1 MKNLE
6 KQEKWKRIRH
16 NSWKTFA
23 LATMTALS
31 LNLTSCK
38 APTQVDIVKDK
49 QKIEVA
55 SNQLSL
61 LIDQRKEMVNKY
73 NEYLRLSDTPW
84 YKDNLEFENA
94 KAQLYAAIVE
104 QNERIVEAIKHKWKL
119 VKKLNRHQIKA
130 LKQSPNPKEPMDPNK
145 FDFAI

>member
-49 QKIEVA
+49 QKIEVV

-61 LIDQRKEMVNKY
+61 LKDQRKEMVNQY
-73 NEYLRLSDTPW
+73 NKYLRLTGTPW
-84 YKDNLEFENA
+84 YDNLEFENE
-94 KAQLYAAIVE
+94 KARLYDAIVKKDKE
-104 QNERIVEAIKHKWKL
+104 IVKAIKHKWKL
-119 VKKLNRHQIKA
+119 EGNLNKDQVKA
-130 LKQSPNPKEPMDPNK
+130 LEKSPNPNEPMDPDK
-145 FDFAI
+145 FNFAM